1 VSDAGLAAPPARR
14 VSTRTTLAYA
24 TGAVA
29 YGIKDSGF
37 GTFLLLF
44 YNQVVGVAP
53 GTVGLIIMCALVL
66 DALIDPAVGALSDR
80 TQGKWGRRHPWM
92 YASAVPIAIGWILL
106 WNPPA
111 MSSTWTGVWLFV
123 TAVAVRSAV
132 SCYEVPSQ
140 ALTPELTGDYDERT
154 RITAW
159 RYLLGWAG
167 GLAMLLLAYRVFLAP
182 APGYPNGLLRYAGY
196 SHMALT
202 AATLMFVA
210 ILVSALG
217 THRQIER
224 LPKPRVARQTVGGH
238 FRELGET
245 MQNRAFMVLMF
256 AGICAYTNQ
265 GISYAL
271 SNYFYTYVW
280 LLDGW
285 AIGLLPFAL
294 LTGVVIAFL
303 AAPIIGRHGSKPR
316 FATIATLSAV
326 VLITGPYLLR
336 LAGLFPAP
344 GSAALIWSFFAFQV
358 ASTACSVSGFIL
370 GASMMA
376 DVVEESEARTGRR
389 SEGVFFAGSF
399 FVQKC
404 TSGIGIFVAGSILAL
419 AGFPAL
425 AKPGTVPLPM
435 IDRLTEIFCAI
446 YIILGALAAACF
458 ARFPFG
464 RAEHEARLARLGA
477 SADSAGELPEYRAP
491 MPR

>member
-1 VSDAGLAAPPARR
+1 MSGLSLVPPARR
-14 VSTRTTLAYA
+14 VSNRTTLAYA
-24 TGAVA
+24 AGAVA

-66 DALIDPAVGALSDR
+66 DALIDPAVGTLSDR
-80 TQGKWGRRHPWM
+80 TRSKWGRRHPWM
-92 YASAVPIAIGWILL
+92 YASAVPIAVGWILL

-111 MSSTWTGVWLFV
+111 LSTNWTGAWLFV

-140 ALTPELTGDYDERT
+140 ALTPELTADYDERT

-167 GLAMLLLAYRVFLAP
+167 GLTMLLLAYRVFLAP
-182 APGYPNGLLRYAGY
+182 TPSFPNGLLRGAGY
-196 SHMALT
+196 SRMAL
-202 AATLMFVA
+202 AGAIMMFVA

-217 THRQIER
+217 THREIER
-224 LPKPRVARQTVGGH
+224 LPKPKVAPQSLAGH

-245 MQNRAFMVLMF
+245 MNNRAFVVLML

-271 SNYFYTYVW
+271 SNYFYSYVW

-285 AIGLLPFAL
+285 AIGLLPLAL
-294 LTGVVIAFL
+294 LTGVMAAFL
-303 AAPIIGRHGSKPR
+303 AAPAIGRNGSKPR
-316 FATIATLSAV
+316 IAATAV
-326 VLITGPYLLR
+326 LAGVALITGPYLLR
-336 LAGLFPAP
+336 LAGLFPPP
-344 GSAALIWSFFAFQV
+344 GSKAMIWSFFAFQV
-358 ASTACSVSGFIL
+358 GSTACNVSGFIL

-399 FVQKC
+399 FMQKC
-404 TSGIGIFVAGSILAL
+404 TSGIGIFGAGTILAL

-425 AKPGTVPLPM
+425 AKPGAVPLAT
-435 IDRLTEIFCAI
+435 IDRLTIIFCAI
-446 YIILGALAAACF
+446 YLVLGVLAAGCF
-458 ARFPFG
+458 LRFPFG

-477 SADSAGELPEYRAP
+477 ATDSPAG
-491 MPR
+491 